1 MRGRLVRG
9 AVAVLA
15 VLGGSIGA
23 ASAARERDSDRS
35 VSGVRLAPA
44 GAAEQRLCWA
54 NATRAH
60 RPRARPT
67 AGEGGG
73 SAGRV
78 GTSGG
83 SAEEGWPTAAGVSG
97 DGGAAGEGGE
107 TSDRG
112 REGTGER
119 GRLGASV
126 AARRTVRGMVM
137 VAVNVGSIAYGT
149 PATGGAAGGGA
160 SGSLSKQPVTPNINR
175 LLRQMSVKDGEGQ
188 LRVSL
193 WVLSSTCLPRRDIPR
208 AVKDFNEVGYQCEET
223 HGVPGQRR
231 EETAGVMACWD
242 PKRLVLLRVLRG
254 GGAGQKKGGACG
266 QGPVAAVCSHGR
278 RGGGGWGAAG
288 AGL

>member
-54 NATRAH
+54 NATRGH
-60 RPRARPT
+60 RPRARPA

-160 SGSLSKQPVTPNINR
+160 SG
-175 LLRQMSVKDGEGQ
+175 
-188 LRVSL
+188 
-193 WVLSSTCLPRRDIPR
+193 
-208 AVKDFNEVGYQCEET
+208 
-223 HGVPGQRR
+223 VPQ
-231 EETAGVMACWD
+231 
-242 PKRLVLLRVLRG
+242 
-254 GGAGQKKGGACG
+254 Q
-266 QGPVAAVCSHGR
+266 AASDAQHQSATEADECQR
-278 RGGGGWGAAG
+278 RGGPAASVPVGAVLDMPA
-288 AGL
+288 AT